1 MRSVKDFSPFV
12 AVVDDNAPLREAIE
26 SLLESAGYRARGYE
40 SAEAFLCSTAA
51 RRAAC
56 LILDAKLPGISGHE
70 LQHVLC
76 LADNPVPVIFISAH
90 DEIESGLKARALQL
104 GALAFLRKP
113 FGGDDLLRVVDNAMQ
128 LCNQRQ

>member
-1 MRSVKDFSPFV
+1 MRSAKDSPFV

-26 SLLESAGYRARGYE
+26 SLLESAGYRAQGYQ
-40 SAEAFLCSTAA
+40 SAEAFLCCRAA

-70 LQHVLC
+70 LQHALY
-76 LADNPVPVIFISAH
+76 LADSPVPVIFISAH
-90 DEIESGLKARALQL
+90 DETECGLRARAFQL

-113 FGGDDLLRVVDNAMQ
+113 FGGDDLLRAVDGAMQ

>member
-1 MRSVKDFSPFV
+1 MRSAKDSQFI
-12 AVVDDNAPLREAIE
+12 AVVDDNASPREAIE
-26 SLLESAGYRARGYE
+26 SLLESAGYRAQGYE
-40 SAEAFLCSTAA
+40 SAEAFLCSRAA

-70 LQHVLC
+70 LQHALC

-90 DEIESGLKARALQL
+90 DEIECGPRARAMQS

-128 LCNQRQ
+128 LCNQRH